1 MLARWP
7 SLMIEAFLEFSGFVF
22 YWIIFLS
29 NIDVM
34 FLLGIV
40 IYSLGS
46 MGLSLILGGLFD
58 WIPFCFFFL
67 PSIDLSRFFFLGL
80 FRVATFSGSWPYDK
94 ATSLRPDA

>member
-1 MLARWP
+1 M
-7 SLMIEAFLEFSGFVF
+7 MEAFLELSGFVF
-22 YWIIFLS
+22 YRIIFLS

-40 IYSLGS
+40 IYSMGS
-46 MGLSLILGGLFD
+46 MFLALILGGLFD

-67 PSIDLSRFFFLGL
+67 PSIDLRRFFFLGL
-80 FRVATFSGSWPYDK
+80 LRAATFSGSWPYDK